1 MADRVVGMDVRV
13 LVVAWPAAAPRGA
26 VARFCREHGVSR
38 SWFYSVRARA
48 RSQDAL
54 SALRPRPRLLAPMPH
69 ATPVEVEDLAV
80 RIRKELADSGL
91 DHGPVTVRWHL
102 QQLGITA
109 PAASTLARIF
119 VRHGM
124 VVAQPHKR
132 PHAATRRFRASAV
145 HECWQ
150 LDAFDW
156 ALADETPA
164 SVLQV
169 LDDRSRFLLASLAAP
184 GETSHAAIEVVTA
197 AITAH
202 QVPTRLLS
210 DNGTAFNVTRRGQ
223 TGRLVTYLQSL
234 GCRPITGR
242 PAHPQTQGKNER
254 VHQTTQRWLRR
265 QPRASTLHQLQ
276 AQLDDFDL
284 TYNHHRPHQ
293 ALGMRTP
300 AQAMTDGP
308 FALPPA
314 CPPPPAPTRD
324 LVTAPTTTAKTYKV
338 CTNGNLRVA
347 PVTIQ
352 LGWENA
358 ATSVTVVRGGDHI
371 DVFDP
376 RGTHIRSVHLQ
387 PGQTYYSNG
396 RPRGGRRRRPKEST
410 LR

>member
-1 MADRVVGMDVRV
+1 MADRVVGMDVRA
-13 LVVAWPAAAPRGA
+13 LVVAWSAEAPRGA

-38 SWFYSVRARA
+38 SWFYEVRARA
-48 RSQDAL
+48 RSEDVL
-54 SALRPRPRLLAPMPH
+54 SALQPRPRLVRMPH

-80 RIRKELADSGL
+80 RVRKELADSGL

-102 QQLGITA
+102 QQLGVTA

-124 VVAQPHKR
+124 VVAQPDKR
-132 PHAATRRFRASAV
+132 PHAATRRFQAGAV

-156 ALADETPA
+156 VLADGTPA

-169 LDDRSRFLLASLAAP
+169 LDDRCRFLLASRAAP
-184 GETSHAAIEVVTA
+184 GETSQAAIEVVAA
-197 AITAH
+197 AIAAH
-202 QVPTRLLS
+202 QVPIRLLS
-210 DNGTAFNVTRRGQ
+210 DNGTAFNVTRRGH

-242 PAHPQTQGKNER
+242 PAPPQTQGKNER
-254 VHQTTQRWLRR
+254 VHQTTQRWLHRR
-265 QPRASTLHQLQ
+265 PRAGTLSQLQ
-276 AQLDDFDL
+276 AQLDDFDQ

-293 ALGMRTP
+293 SLGMRTP
-300 AQAMTDGP
+300 AQAMADGP
-308 FALPPA
+308 YALPPA
-314 CPPPPAPTRD
+314 SPPPTTTNRE
-324 LVTAPTTTAKTYKV
+324 LISAPTTTAKTYKV

-347 PVTIQ
+347 RVTIQ

-358 ATSVTVVRGGDHI
+358 ATKVTVVRGGEHV
-371 DVFDP
+371 DVFDH
-376 RGTHIRSVHLQ
+376 RGNHIRSVHLQ

-396 RPRGGRRRRPKEST
+396 RPRGGRHHKRQVST